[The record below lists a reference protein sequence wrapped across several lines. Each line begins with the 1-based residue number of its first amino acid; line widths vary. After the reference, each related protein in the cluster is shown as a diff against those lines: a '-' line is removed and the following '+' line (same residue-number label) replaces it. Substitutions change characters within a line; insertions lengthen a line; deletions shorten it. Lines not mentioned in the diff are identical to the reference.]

1 MEILNLYYQY
11 QGELWT
17 FVLGLVVFGF
27 MFALKAPIKMLTDKL
42 GTEKYRKLA
51 NKSIIFLTLGFGIL
65 AQYVYSVITHSAF
78 DATVGLKIGGVAIT
92 TYATI
97 EGLNNKK
104 LQKEIIEDGKEIAK
118 DIGEIIS
125 DGKITKEEIQT
136 IGKSAVERLEDIIG
150 K

>member
-17 FVLGLVVFGF
+17 FVLGVVVFGF
-27 MFALKAPIKMLTDKL
+27 MFGLKIPIKMLTDKL

-65 AQYVYSVITHSAF
+65 AQYIYSVITHGNF
-78 DATVGLKIGGVAIT
+78 DPSVGLKIGGISIT
-92 TYATI
+92 TYAAI
-97 EGLNNKK
+97 EGVSNKK
-104 LQKEIIEDGKEIAK
+104 LQKEIINDSKEIESG
-118 DIGEIIS
+118 IGEIIA
-125 DGKITKEEIQT
+125 DGKITKEEIQAV
-136 IGKSAVERLEDIIG
+136 GKSAVERLKDIIG